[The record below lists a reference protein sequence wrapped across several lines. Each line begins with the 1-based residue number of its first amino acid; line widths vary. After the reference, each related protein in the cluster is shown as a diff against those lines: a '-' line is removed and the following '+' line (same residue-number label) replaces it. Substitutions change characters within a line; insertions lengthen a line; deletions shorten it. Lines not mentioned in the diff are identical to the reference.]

1 MHTPNE
7 RKRWTHIL
15 GRALLVVVLLAAA
28 WAVFDNRS
36 DAQPPLAVRVQGPAA
51 PVVVGQPFEV
61 TLSVENAENLG
72 AFEFEYNFTPAVV
85 SGTVDNIQ
93 LGAFLGSTGRITGA
107 LRLASAPG
115 RPGVPLFGAYSY
127 GAANGPNG
135 NGVLATV
142 SMTAAAPGA
151 SPLSLTGLKMTNIA
165 GDEVVA
171 ISTAGSVTVIAQR
184 LIYMPLLRRNSSN

>member
-1 MHTPNE
+1 MHTPIKK
-7 RKRWTHIL
+7 KRWTQTL
-15 GRALLVVVLLAAA
+15 GRALLAVAILAAA
-28 WAVFDNRS
+28 WAAFDNRS

-61 TLSVENAENLG
+61 VLLADNAQNLG
-72 AFEFEYNFTPAVV
+72 AFEFEFNFTPAVV

-93 LGAFLGSTGRITGA
+93 LGGFLGSTGRTTGV

-142 SMTAAAPGA
+142 SMTAVAPGA
-151 SPLSLTGLKMTNIA
+151 SPLSLTGLKMTDTTGN
-165 GDEVVA
+165 EVVA
-171 ISTAGSVTVIAQR
+171 ISTAGSVTVIAER